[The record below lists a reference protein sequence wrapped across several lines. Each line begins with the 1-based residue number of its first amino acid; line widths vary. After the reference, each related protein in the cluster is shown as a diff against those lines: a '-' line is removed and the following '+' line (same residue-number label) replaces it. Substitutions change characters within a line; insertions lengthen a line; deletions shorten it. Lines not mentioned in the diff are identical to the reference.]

1 MELHNLFL
9 EMQQMVEMQQ
19 ETIVNIEK
27 SSEGVNY
34 ELEEGNKH
42 VTTAVSTAKSTR
54 KKKVVLLYHICHSSS
69 SRRYFGVVVC
79 LPQST
84 LVAIDRC

>member
-1 MELHNLFL
+1 
-9 EMQQMVEMQQ
+9 MQQMVEMQQ

-54 KKKVVLLYHICHSSS
+54 KVSAHHMSDLKHL
-69 SRRYFGVVVC
+69 
-79 LPQST
+79 
-84 LVAIDRC
+84 